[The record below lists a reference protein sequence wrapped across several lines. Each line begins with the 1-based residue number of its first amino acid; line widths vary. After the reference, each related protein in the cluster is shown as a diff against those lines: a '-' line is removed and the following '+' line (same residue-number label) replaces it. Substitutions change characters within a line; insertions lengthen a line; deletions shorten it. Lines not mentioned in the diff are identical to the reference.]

1 MFKSKSQRLFS
12 CIVFGIYFTL
22 LIWLVLFKLNV
33 PFWGFRHARTINLIP
48 FWYDR
53 GTGLLLHLQEMFYNV
68 LAFIPL
74 GMYMNIYKPDRA
86 FWKKVL
92 PCFAVSFLFESLQF
106 AFALGVS
113 DVTDLITNT
122 LGGVVGILL
131 FALARKLF
139 SEKSVTVINTLGLA
153 AEGSAVSLL
162 AVLLLVNG

>member
-33 PFWGFRHARTINLIP
+33 PFWEVHHARTVNLIP
-48 FWYDR
+48 FWYER
-53 GTGLLLHLQEMFYNV
+53 GTGLLLHLQEMLYNII
-68 LAFIPL
+68 AFIPL
-74 GMYMNIYKPDRA
+74 GVYMNIYKPGWA
-86 FWKKVL
+86 LWKKIL

-113 DVTDLITNT
+113 DITDLITNT
-122 LGGVVGILL
+122 LGGVIGILL
-131 FALARKLF
+131 FTLARKMF

-162 AVLLLVNG
+162 TVLLIANG